1 MADSRIHMMALAIG
15 LFANV
20 AEADSL
26 PRHSEAAARALAGGC
41 HETSAGAL
49 AEKAPVFR
57 TAVAAAQAGRPE
69 TGITR
74 YVSPRTTAGCNG

>member
-1 MADSRIHMMALAIG
+1 MPDSRIHMTALAIG

-20 AEADSL
+20 AEGDSP
-26 PRHSEAAARALAGGC
+26 PRHSEAAVHALAGRCGD
-41 HETSAGAL
+41 APVGAL
-49 AEKAPVFR
+49 AEKAPVLR